1 MLPWSVI
8 ASAGWPSA
16 AAAATTS
23 ATRAAPS
30 SIEYSVC
37 WCRWAND
44 GDAHRADAYP
54 LLRPCGGSLRPRT
67 SYSDVIPTLTRRST
81 ARGGRRGRARG
92 SGREGTE
99 VPEVAGGAAVAQ
111 R

>member
-1 MLPWSVI
+1 MLPWSVMPM
-8 ASAGWPSA
+8 AGCPSA

-37 WCRWAND
+37 TWRWVKLSATPAPPSNPNANHTAVVPRRYLSD
-44 GDAHRADAYP
+44 RTP
-54 LLRPCGGSLRPRT
+54 GSP
-67 SYSDVIPTLTRRST
+67 
-81 ARGGRRGRARG
+81 
-92 SGREGTE
+92 
-99 VPEVAGGAAVAQ
+99 Q